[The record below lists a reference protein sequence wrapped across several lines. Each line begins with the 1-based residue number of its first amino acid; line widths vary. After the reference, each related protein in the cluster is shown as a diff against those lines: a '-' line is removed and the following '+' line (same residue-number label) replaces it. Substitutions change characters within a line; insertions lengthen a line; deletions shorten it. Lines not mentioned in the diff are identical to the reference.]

1 MYLNLFRCSAR
12 IIGSFFT
19 RILQRNTHA
28 QRRYLY
34 ACVCVC
40 TMAHRRGKLYWP
52 LLCFL
57 LTAACLTVVFVF
69 TAQSLCVAEVPG
81 ERARP
86 HKTLGYSIARS
97 QSTVCCESFSSDW
110 LYNKSVLPETVCYWG
125 VLLHVHREV
134 QKIFIFAAH
143 LSDRKRHAVNQ
154 LSFSLSQRG

>member
-28 QRRYLY
+28 QRR
-34 ACVCVC
+34 CVCAQWHIAGVLLSV
-40 TMAHRRGKLYWP
+40 LYWP

-69 TAQSLCVAEVPG
+69 TAQSLCVTEVPG
-81 ERARP
+81 EKSMP
-86 HKTLGYSIARS
+86 HKTLGYSISRS
-97 QSTVCCESFSSDW
+97 PNTVCCEPFSCDW
-110 LYNKSVLPETVCYWG
+110 MYNKSMLPETVCYWG
-125 VLLHVHREV
+125 VLLHIHREI

-143 LSDRKRHAVNQ
+143 LSHRKRHEVNQ
-154 LSFSLSQRG
+154 LSFSLSQWG